1 MVPEQHRNRRLCT
14 TEANPLD
21 HFIPEGKSET
31 TEGREREAAP
41 VRRSCSK
48 NICAEPIIAV

>member
-1 MVPEQHRNRRLCT
+1 MANRL
-14 TEANPLD
+14 
-21 HFIPEGKSET
+21 IPERKADT
-31 TEGREREAAP
+31 TKGRKGAAP